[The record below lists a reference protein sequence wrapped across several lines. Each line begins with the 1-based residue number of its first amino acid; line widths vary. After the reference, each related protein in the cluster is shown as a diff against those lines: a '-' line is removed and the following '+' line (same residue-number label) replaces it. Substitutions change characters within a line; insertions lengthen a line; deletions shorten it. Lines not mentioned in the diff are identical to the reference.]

1 MYLSRQEKT
10 SFVERKK
17 TNYWPQRQFSSPI
30 SDVNDVSDM
39 EFAIAVAA
47 AAYAITSMEEE
58 SMNQNKTIEQLMHP
72 TAKTKSKREDSID
85 KTPDYIRL
93 IRWFTGKEAR
103 EDERESGT
111 SLLYVLQLNIKI
123 MLNYCNLINQIDL
136 HH

>member
-111 SLLYVLQLNIKI
+111 SLLYVLQLLKYQNNAKR
-123 MLNYCNLINQIDL
+123 L
-136 HH
+136 